1 MKKKSISELIHFF
14 VRHPLQNSL
23 QMKFWRWL
31 VSPVDA
37 EDKEEAIQEEW
48 MNIIAEPDEV
58 TRRSWY
64 EVRRKAGLANP
75 VIKPHW
81 EIKPLLRIAS
91 MILIPLFSVLL
102 SWYYI
107 NDYTDSCKLVEY
119 IVPMGERGEL
129 TLPDGTKV
137 QINSESS
144 IIYPKSFR
152 GDTRTVYLSGE
163 ANFDVHKDKKHPFIV
178 KTSLLSVRALGTK
191 FNIQAYSEDRKT
203 ITTLENGKVQINNLL
218 APDSCFILTPGEQLE
233 YNHLTKNYE
242 KRKIDVMMASGWTRG
257 ELNFVDCHLE
267 DILNTL
273 GRHYNVEI
281 KAEPHLYTNDLY
293 TIKLRKGE
301 PLQAAIHIV
310 TMTVGGM
317 ESKVTDNKVVILTA
331 ASPANKSKKGGT
343 HP

>member
-1 MKKKSISELIHFF
+1 
-14 VRHPLQNSL
+14 
-23 QMKFWRWL
+23 MKFWRWL
-31 VSPVDA
+31 VSPADA

-48 MNIIAEPDEV
+48 MNIIAEPDEA

-75 VIKPHW
+75 IIKPHW

-152 GDTRTVYLSGE
+152 GDTRTVYLSE
-163 ANFDVHKDKKHPFIV
+163 RRILMSIRIRNIR
-178 KTSLLSVRALGTK
+178 LLSR
-191 FNIQAYSEDRKT
+191 
-203 ITTLENGKVQINNLL
+203 
-218 APDSCFILTPGEQLE
+218 
-233 YNHLTKNYE
+233 HLCYQ
-242 KRKIDVMMASGWTRG
+242 
-257 ELNFVDCHLE
+257 FVL
-267 DILNTL
+267 
-273 GRHYNVEI
+273 
-281 KAEPHLYTNDLY
+281 
-293 TIKLRKGE
+293 
-301 PLQAAIHIV
+301 
-310 TMTVGGM
+310 
-317 ESKVTDNKVVILTA
+317 
-331 ASPANKSKKGGT
+331 
-343 HP
+343 

>member
-31 VSPVDA
+31 VSPADA

-48 MNIIAEPDEV
+48 MTIIAEPDEV

-75 VIKPHW
+75 IIKPHW

-144 IIYPKSFR
+144 IIYPKGFR

-163 ANFDVHKDKKHPFIV
+163 ANFDVHKDKKRPFIV
-178 KTSLLSVRALGTK
+178 KTSLLSFRALGTK

>member
-31 VSPVDA
+31 VSPADA

-48 MNIIAEPDEV
+48 MNIIAEPDEA

-75 VIKPHW
+75 IIKPHW

-152 GDTRTVYLSGE
+152 GDTRTVYLS
-163 ANFDVHKDKKHPFIV
+163 
-178 KTSLLSVRALGTK
+178 
-191 FNIQAYSEDRKT
+191 
-203 ITTLENGKVQINNLL
+203 
-218 APDSCFILTPGEQLE
+218 E
-233 YNHLTKNYE
+233 YAC
-242 KRKIDVMMASGWTRG
+242 I
-257 ELNFVDCHLE
+257 LNFVP
-267 DILNTL
+267 
-273 GRHYNVEI
+273 
-281 KAEPHLYTNDLY
+281 KA
-293 TIKLRKGE
+293 R
-301 PLQAAIHIV
+301 
-310 TMTVGGM
+310 
-317 ESKVTDNKVVILTA
+317 TDNKDVLKMEKCKSITCWHQTA
-331 ASPANKSKKGGT
+331 VLFLLPVNNLNT
-343 HP
+343 IT

>member
-31 VSPVDA
+31 VSPADA

-48 MNIIAEPDEV
+48 MNIIAEPDE
-58 TRRSWY
+58 
-64 EVRRKAGLANP
+64 A
-75 VIKPHW
+75 
-81 EIKPLLRIAS
+81 
-91 MILIPLFSVLL
+91 
-102 SWYYI
+102 
-107 NDYTDSCKLVEY
+107 
-119 IVPMGERGEL
+119 
-129 TLPDGTKV
+129 
-137 QINSESS
+137 S

>member
-31 VSPVDA
+31 VSPADA

-48 MNIIAEPDEV
+48 MNIIAEPDEA

-75 VIKPHW
+75 IIKPHW

-191 FNIQAYSEDRKT
+191 FNIQAYSPGTPLARPFSYSFCRCGSSAGLRAST
-203 ITTLENGKVQINNLL
+203 RLPHCRYGTSSRAQISL
-218 APDSCFILTPGEQLE
+218 ASATPRTFSRAMRVPG
-233 YNHLTKNYE
+233 
-242 KRKIDVMMASGWTRG
+242 AGS
-257 ELNFVDCHLE
+257 
-267 DILNTL
+267 
-273 GRHYNVEI
+273 
-281 KAEPHLYTNDLY
+281 
-293 TIKLRKGE
+293 
-301 PLQAAIHIV
+301 
-310 TMTVGGM
+310 
-317 ESKVTDNKVVILTA
+317 
-331 ASPANKSKKGGT
+331 
-343 HP
+343 

>member
-31 VSPVDA
+31 VSPADA

-48 MNIIAEPDEV
+48 MNIIAEPDEA

-75 VIKPHW
+75 IIKPHW

-203 ITTLENGKVQINNLL
+203 ITTLENGKVQINNSLPFFPRQCKPRFL
-218 APDSCFILTPGEQLE
+218 RSIKKSVKLTGNRAIIFLFEGKTLPRHFGRRSPCLILP
-233 YNHLTKNYE
+233 HLT
-242 KRKIDVMMASGWTRG
+242 
-257 ELNFVDCHLE
+257 
-267 DILNTL
+267 
-273 GRHYNVEI
+273 
-281 KAEPHLYTNDLY
+281 
-293 TIKLRKGE
+293 
-301 PLQAAIHIV
+301 HI
-310 TMTVGGM
+310 
-317 ESKVTDNKVVILTA
+317 
-331 ASPANKSKKGGT
+331 
-343 HP
+343 

>member
-23 QMKFWRWL
+23 QMKFWCWL

-48 MNIIAEPDEV
+48 TNIIAEPDEA

-75 VIKPHW
+75 IIKPRW
-81 EIKPLLRIAS
+81 EIKPLLRVAS

-129 TLPDGTKV
+129 ILPDGTKV
-137 QINSESS
+137 QVNSESS

-152 GDTRTVYLSGE
+152 GDTRTVIFPERRILMSIRIR
-163 ANFDVHKDKKHPFIV
+163 NIR
-178 KTSLLSVRALGTK
+178 LLSR
-191 FNIQAYSEDRKT
+191 
-203 ITTLENGKVQINNLL
+203 
-218 APDSCFILTPGEQLE
+218 
-233 YNHLTKNYE
+233 HLCYQ
-242 KRKIDVMMASGWTRG
+242 
-257 ELNFVDCHLE
+257 FVL
-267 DILNTL
+267 
-273 GRHYNVEI
+273 
-281 KAEPHLYTNDLY
+281 
-293 TIKLRKGE
+293 
-301 PLQAAIHIV
+301 
-310 TMTVGGM
+310 
-317 ESKVTDNKVVILTA
+317 
-331 ASPANKSKKGGT
+331 
-343 HP
+343 

>member
-31 VSPVDA
+31 VSPADA

-48 MNIIAEPDEV
+48 MNIIAEPDEA

-75 VIKPHW
+75 IIKPHW

-242 KRKIDVMMASGWTRG
+242 KRKTPSIS
-257 ELNFVDCHLE
+257 
-267 DILNTL
+267 
-273 GRHYNVEI
+273 
-281 KAEPHLYTNDLY
+281 
-293 TIKLRKGE
+293 
-301 PLQAAIHIV
+301 
-310 TMTVGGM
+310 
-317 ESKVTDNKVVILTA
+317 TA
-331 ASPANKSKKGGT
+331 LSSP
-343 HP
+343 

>member
-1 MKKKSISELIHFF
+1 MTKKSISELIHFF

-31 VSPVDA
+31 VSPADA

-48 MNIIAEPDEV
+48 MNIIAEPDEA

-75 VIKPHW
+75 IIKPHW

-144 IIYPKSFR
+144 IIYPKGFR
-152 GDTRTVYLSGE
+152 GDTRTVYLSG
-163 ANFDVHKDKKHPFIV
+163 AIGKSYCRNIGDRIYWKDS
-178 KTSLLSVRALGTK
+178 TM
-191 FNIQAYSEDRKT
+191 Q
-203 ITTLENGKVQINNLL
+203 
-218 APDSCFILTPGEQLE
+218 
-233 YNHLTKNYE
+233 
-242 KRKIDVMMASGWTRG
+242 
-257 ELNFVDCHLE
+257 FV
-267 DILNTL
+267 
-273 GRHYNVEI
+273 
-281 KAEPHLYTNDLY
+281 
-293 TIKLRKGE
+293 
-301 PLQAAIHIV
+301 
-310 TMTVGGM
+310 
-317 ESKVTDNKVVILTA
+317 
-331 ASPANKSKKGGT
+331 
-343 HP
+343 

>member
-31 VSPVDA
+31 ISSADA
-37 EDKEEAIQEEW
+37 EAKEEAMQEEW
-48 MNIIAEPDEV
+48 INIITEPDEA

-64 EVRRKAGLANP
+64 EVRRKAGLTSP
-75 VIKPHW
+75 MIKPRW

-102 SWYYI
+102 SWHYI
-107 NDYTDSCKLVEY
+107 DSYTDSCKLVEY
-119 IVPMGERGEL
+119 IVPMGEQGEL
-129 TLPDGTKV
+129 MLPDGTKV
-137 QINSESS
+137 RINSESS
-144 IIYPKSFR
+144 IIYPKRFR

-191 FNIQAYSEDRKT
+191 FNVQAYSGDRKT
-203 ITTLENGKVQINNLL
+203 TTTLENGKVQVNNLL
-218 APDSCFILTPGEQLE
+218 TPDSCFILVPGEQLE

-242 KRKIDVMMASGWTRG
+242 KRTIDVMMASGWTRG

-281 KAEPHLYTNDLY
+281 KAAPHLYTDDLY

-301 PLQAAIHIV
+301 SLQAAIHIV
-310 TMTVGGM
+310 TMTVGGI
-317 ESKVTDNKVVILTA
+317 ESQVTANNVVILTA
-331 ASPANKSKKGGT
+331 FSPTNKSKKGGA

>member
-31 VSPVDA
+31 VSPADA

-48 MNIIAEPDEV
+48 MNIIAEPDEA

-119 IVPMGERGEL
+119 IVPMGERGRIDFAGWDKGTDQFGEQYH
-129 TLPDGTKV
+129 LPEKLSRRYT
-137 QINSESS
+137 
-144 IIYPKSFR
+144 YCLSFR
-152 GDTRTVYLSGE
+152 
-163 ANFDVHKDKKHPFIV
+163 
-178 KTSLLSVRALGTK
+178 
-191 FNIQAYSEDRKT
+191 
-203 ITTLENGKVQINNLL
+203 
-218 APDSCFILTPGEQLE
+218 
-233 YNHLTKNYE
+233 
-242 KRKIDVMMASGWTRG
+242 RG
-257 ELNFVDCHLE
+257 EF
-267 DILNTL
+267 
-273 GRHYNVEI
+273 
-281 KAEPHLYTNDLY
+281 
-293 TIKLRKGE
+293 
-301 PLQAAIHIV
+301 
-310 TMTVGGM
+310 
-317 ESKVTDNKVVILTA
+317 
-331 ASPANKSKKGGT
+331 
-343 HP
+343 